1 MAPPTS
7 GILSSFSKVQCASV
21 ALAVSRPH
29 VPKASNEGGRPPYP
43 LATILLI
50 HFLPWWSLLSDRAMI
65 EALIEVLTM
74 HNVGIM
80 RRLAGID
87 PVTDRIPGETTILIF
102 RHLLE
107 KHGQGKQIY

>member
-1 MAPPTS
+1 
-7 GILSSFSKVQCASV
+7 
-21 ALAVSRPH
+21 
-29 VPKASNEGGRPPYP
+29 
-43 LATILLI
+43 
-50 HFLPWWSLLSDRAMI
+50 MI

-74 HNVGIM
+74 HNIGIM